1 MFPNLD
7 KSILKD
13 CGVKI
18 QQFYKGSTAIEL
30 SGNADKFYE
39 SYLRITRILER
50 QSITEGKC
58 LGLLIY
64 SAQEQLS
71 LENLPAVLCA
81 QNKDN
86 GELYYANA
94 FAREATMISVFICGP
109 WHVPEKALEILNSPL
124 EDEINFPTF
133 DSFEHVKKSCDFTEL
148 QRSHRVYISDDPQKP
163 SLTVQGYVRKE
174 IVEVSSI
181 LSNAIKE
188 ISLQTVN
195 HAELNT
201 ETICYSCHSLFKPLM
216 QKYVT
221 ALLQNC
227 LRVTITI
234 SDVMPQIFQSQA
246 QNQAGNK
253 TKCTITAAIESQSSA
268 DFHAACVLMKVCM
281 HILLILYCM
290 HIFYYIH
297 RH

>member
-64 SAQEQLS
+64 SAQERLS

-81 QNKDN
+81 QNN

-124 EDEINFPTF
+124 EDEIDFPTF
-133 DSFEHVKKSCDFTEL
+133 DTFEHVKKSCDFTEL
-148 QRSHRVYISDDPQKP
+148 QRSHRVYISDDTQKP

-188 ISLQTVN
+188 ITSLQAVN

-201 ETICYSCHSLFKPLM
+201 ETICYNCHPLFKPLM
-216 QKYVT
+216 EKYIIT
-221 ALLQNC
+221 LLQNC
-227 LRVTITI
+227 LRVTISI
-234 SDVMPQIFQSQA
+234 SDVTPHISEPHA
-246 QNQAGNK
+246 QNEAGNESK
-253 TKCTITAAIESQSSA
+253 YKNTTITAAVESQSSA
-268 DFHAACVLMKVCM
+268 DFHTACEQMKVQEYFVDCM
-281 HILLILYCM
+281 LYEC
-290 HIFYYIH
+290 FT